1 MKIFSMEDV
10 KKTVGDKTLFAG
22 LSFSIREGDKIGIIG
37 VNGTG
42 KSTLLKIIFGQE
54 EADQGIKDHPRDYT
68 ISYLPQEPEFDENES
83 IIDHLFKSETPLFKL
98 IREYEGALQDLQEQP
113 ENETVQQRLFKLQ
126 HQMDEMNGWE
136 RNAEAKSILTKLGM
150 NDFNAMIGNLSG
162 GQKKRVALAKALI
175 ENSDLLILDEPTNHL
190 DFESIQWLEQYIG
203 KYQKSVL
210 FVTHDRYF
218 LDNISTKIWE
228 LANGN
233 LYEYKGNYADYLESK
248 AIREENEQSMQLKKE
263 SLFKKELAWIRRG
276 AKARTTKQK
285 ARIDRFNQLE
295 TEVSQRSSTE
305 KLEMDLMGSRL
316 GKKVIELKDVYKDF
330 GNKSVLKDFSYLLKP
345 GDRVGIVGKNGAG
358 KSTLLNILAG
368 KETIDAGEIEQGTT
382 VKIGYYTQETV
393 DLNESMR
400 MIEYIREEAEAIKLK
415 DGSLVS
421 AANMLER
428 FLFPLHSHGTPISKL
443 SGGEK
448 RRLYL
453 LRILM
458 SSPNVLLMDE
468 PTNDLDTET
477 LTVLEDFLESFS
489 GVVITVSHDRYFLD
503 KVTTEL
509 LVFLGNGEI
518 SRYYGTYTEYLESG
532 KIEEPT
538 NTEEKTQ
545 ALEPAPIKETKKK
558 KRLSYMEMREWETIE
573 SDIQKVEERLEVIA
587 KEIQQTG
594 SDFEKAAAF
603 MKEETEL
610 TEKLESLIE
619 RWSYLSEK
627 MEE

>member
-83 IIDHLFKSETPLFKL
+83 IIDHLFKSDTPLFKL
-98 IREYEGALQDLQEQP
+98 IREYESVLLELQVQP
-113 ENETVQQRLFKLQ
+113 ENEAIQQKLFKLQ

-150 NDFNAMIGNLSG
+150 KDFNSRIGNLSG

-248 AIREENEQSMQLKKE
+248 ASREENEQIMQSKKE

-285 ARIDRFNQLE
+285 ARIDRFSQLE
-295 TEVSQRSSTE
+295 TEVSQKTSSD

-316 GKKVIELKDVYKDF
+316 GKKVIELIKVK
-330 GNKSVLKDFSYLLKP
+330 KSFDSQTVLNGFSLLLKP
-345 GDRVGIVGKNGAG
+345 GDRIGIVGKNGAG
-358 KSTLLNILAG
+358 KSTLLNIVAG
-368 KETIDAGEIEQGTT
+368 KETIDSGEIEQGTT

-393 DLNESMR
+393 SLNEGMR

-421 AANMLER
+421 AANMLEK
-428 FLFPLHSHGTPISKL
+428 FLFPIHTHGTPISKL

-477 LTVLEDFLESFS
+477 LTVLEDFLDSFS

-532 KIEEPT
+532 KAEEVSAV
-538 NTEEKTQ
+538 EEKTLPQ
-545 ALEPAPIKETKKK
+545 EAPQIKETKKK
-558 KRLSYMEMREWETIE
+558 KKLSYMEMREWETIE